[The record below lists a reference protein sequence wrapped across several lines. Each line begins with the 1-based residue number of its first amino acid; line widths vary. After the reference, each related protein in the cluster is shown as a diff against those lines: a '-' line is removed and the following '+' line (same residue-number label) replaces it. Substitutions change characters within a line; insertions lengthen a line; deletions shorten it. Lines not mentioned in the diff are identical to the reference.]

1 MAKKKISK
9 FSTTTL
15 LYIAGAGILAYY
27 LIKGSSRPMD
37 TDGNGAFVPPP
48 ALPQSDNPVVQTGS
62 DNPVDEVAG
71 YLSR

>member
-37 TDGNGAFVPPP
+37 TDGNGAFVPP
-48 ALPQSDNPVVQTGS
+48 ALPQLDNPVVQTGS